1 MKKRFANLK
10 TNKTYAEKKRG
21 QSVLRQVAGP
31 EPEKIRVDEALLIL
45 QIARSRSHGVDLV
58 RRQLINFKS
67 RPVLRPSKTILKS
80 EMKDLSLVEGAEN
93 KLVSRA
99 GEKLAGAA
107 ESFKLNFKDRVV
119 LDVGS
124 STGGFTQYA
133 LNKGAKKVIAVEVGT
148 NQMAPSLRLDS
159 RVELHEKTDIRDFKT
174 DQKID
179 IIVIDVS
186 FISLTKILPSLLSLI
201 NKTNSKTN
209 IIAMAKPQFEGQ
221 PNDLNGGVVKN
232 SAIRR
237 QLLKNLENWLL
248 SSGFIIKFKQDS
260 KLAGKKGNEERFYW
274 LEVGVGSIYAK
285 PSNPQAPLGR

>member
-21 QSVLRQVAGP
+21 QSVLHQATGP

-45 QIARSRSHGVDLV
+45 QIARSRSHGADLV

-80 EMKDLSLVEGAEN
+80 EMKDLSLAEGAEN

-107 ESFKLNFKDRVV
+107 ESIKIDFKQKTV

-186 FISLTKILPSLLSLI
+186 FISLTKIMLSLKNLI
-201 NKTNSKTN
+201 KETESKTE

-221 PNDLNGGVVKN
+221 PIDLNGGVVKN

-237 QLLKNLENWLL
+237 QLLKNLESGLL
-248 SSGFIIKFKQDS
+248 NNGFIIKFKQDS

-274 LEVGVGSIYAK
+274 LNT
-285 PSNPQAPLGR
+285 PSSY

>member
-1 MKKRFANLK
+1 MHQA
-10 TNKTYAEKKRG
+10 T
-21 QSVLRQVAGP
+21 GP

-45 QIARSRSHGVDLV
+45 QIARSRSHGADLV

-80 EMKDLSLVEGAEN
+80 EMKDLSLAEGAEN

-107 ESFKLNFKDRVV
+107 ESIKIDFKQKTV

-159 RVELHEKTDIRDFKT
+159 RVELYEKTDIRDFKT

-186 FISLTKILPSLLSLI
+186 FISLTKIMLSLKNLI
-201 NKTNSKTN
+201 KETESKTE

-221 PNDLNGGVVKN
+221 PSDLNGGVVKN

-237 QLLKNLENWLL
+237 QLLKNLESWLL
-248 SSGFIIKFKQDS
+248 NNGFIIKFKQDS

-274 LEVGVGSIYAK
+274 LI
-285 PSNPQAPLGR
+285 